1 MIGFYDYTV
10 LLTYMGFISGIVGIT
25 LAINGHIFPAIFCLM
40 FSGLCDMFDGRVA
53 RTKKKRT
60 AEERHFGIQLDSLS
74 DLVCFGV
81 LPSIIGYSLALKD
94 TFLPFDYRYLLPVV
108 AFFPLAALIRLAYF
122 NVLEITRNSNT
133 PVKVYTGLPVTS
145 SALIFPFL
153 YIFRKYIG
161 KYFPIAYAVVM
172 LIVGILFITKI
183 KIKKPGLKTMIF
195 LILIGVIEIMFI
207 IATKCLWYIK

>member
-94 TFLPFDYRYLLPVV
+94 TFLPFDYRYLLPIV

-153 YIFRKYIG
+153 YIFREYIG
-161 KYFPIAYAVVM
+161 KYFPIAYAAVM

-207 IATKCLWYIK
+207 IATKCL

>member
-161 KYFPIAYAVVM
+161 KYFPIAYAAVM

-207 IATKCLWYIK
+207 IATKCL

>member
-60 AEERHFGIQLDSLS
+60 AEERQFGIQLDSLS

-207 IATKCLWYIK
+207 IATKCL

>member
-195 LILIGVIEIMFI
+195 LILIGVIEIIFI
-207 IATKCLWYIK
+207 IATKCL

>member
-195 LILIGVIEIMFI
+195 LILIGVI
-207 IATKCLWYIK
+207 

>member
-195 LILIGVIEIMFI
+195 SILIGVIEIMFI
-207 IATKCLWYIK
+207 IATKCL

>member
-161 KYFPIAYAVVM
+161 EYFPIAYAAVM

-207 IATKCLWYIK
+207 IATKCL

>member
-207 IATKCLWYIK
+207 IATKCL

>member
-1 MIGFYDYTV
+1 
-10 LLTYMGFISGIVGIT
+10 MGFISGIVGIT

-207 IATKCLWYIK
+207 IATKCL

>member
-108 AFFPLAALIRLAYF
+108 AFFPLSALIRLAYF

-207 IATKCLWYIK
+207 IATKCL

>member
-25 LAINGHIFPAIFCLM
+25 LAINGHIFPVIFCLM

-207 IATKCLWYIK
+207 IATQCL